1 MPEEK
6 GMALD
11 REQMKKL
18 LKERGIKTS
27 AELEGLLREIACAAV
42 EICLDGELTGHLGY
56 EKHERAEGTDENTR
70 NGYGEKTVTSK
81 WGEIKLH
88 PPRDR
93 NGTFSPEIVKK
104 RQRDISGIEDKVISM
119 YAKGM
124 STRDIR
130 DHIYDIYGHELSAET
145 ISVMTDKVLD
155 AAKEWQSRPLQ
166 RTYVI
171 VFMDGLM
178 DKRRSEGSI
187 KQGTVYHLVGIDAKG
202 KKTCLGLYIGASESA
217 KYWMGVMNELKNRG
231 VEDVLIFAVD
241 NLAGIS
247 DAIHAVFPKSDIQKC
262 VVHQI
267 RNSLRQVSYKDRQ
280 EVADDLKTIYKAST
294 RDEAEHA
301 LELFAA
307 KWKNK
312 YPHIAKSWYANW
324 AELST
329 FFKYSPE
336 LRRVLYTTNIIE
348 SFHRGIRK
356 VTKNR
361 TIFPT
366 EDSIL
371 KLYYLAIRD
380 IEKRWTGV
388 LNNWSS
394 IFPQIF
400 IEYEDRLK
408 GFV

>member
-1 MPEEK
+1 
-6 GMALD
+6 MALD

-18 LKERGIKTS
+18 LEERGIKTP
-27 AELEGLLREIACAAV
+27 AELEEFLRDVAREAV
-42 EICLDGELTGHLGY
+42 EICLDGELTAHLGY
-56 EKHERAEGTDENTR
+56 EKHARTDDSAENAR
-70 NGYGEKTVTSK
+70 NGYGEKTVNTK

-93 NGTFSPEIVKK
+93 AGTFNPEIVKK

-124 STRDIR
+124 SVRDIR

-145 ISVMTDKVLD
+145 ISIMTDKVLD
-155 AAKEWQSRPLQ
+155 SAREWQSRPLQ
-166 RTYVI
+166 KTYVI
-171 VFMDGLM
+171 VFMDGIM
-178 DKRRSEGSI
+178 DKRRTEGSI
-187 KQGTVYHLVGIDAKG
+187 KQGTVYHLVGIDVKG
-202 KKTCLGLYIGASESA
+202 KKTCLGLYIGAAESA

-262 VVHQI
+262 IVHQI
-267 RNSLRQVSYKDRQ
+267 RNSLKHVSYKDLR
-280 EVADDLKTIYKAST
+280 EVSTDLKTIYKAPA
-294 RDEAEHA
+294 RDEAERA
-301 LELFAA
+301 LEQFAV
-307 KWKNK
+307 KWKRK
-312 YPHIAKSWYANW
+312 YPYIAKSWYANW

-329 FFKYSPE
+329 FFKYSFA
-336 LRRVLYTTNIIE
+336 LRKVLYTTNIIE

-361 TIFPT
+361 TIFPS

-371 KLYYLAIRD
+371 KLYYLAIQD
-380 IEKRWTGV
+380 MEKRWTGSM
-388 LNNWSS
+388 LHWTS
-394 IFPQIF
+394 IFPEIL
-400 IEYEDRLK
+400 IEYEDRLR